1 MYRQKDDH
9 PEFVDFFLPFEGHL
23 DPNNRWIR
31 LARIVPWKRIEETYS
46 SNFSAN
52 GMGAPAH
59 SARIALG
66 ALIIKERLD
75 ITDEETLEQ
84 LRENPYLQYFIGMEG
99 YRTEPPFDASM
110 MVHFRKRFGKDVLAT
125 INEWIH
131 EETVKKRDDNDTDG
145 TSGKEKE
152 NEGKLII
159 DATCIPQDI
168 QYPTDVRLLH
178 DVREKTEEII
188 DVLYAP
194 QRGEMKKPRTYRKI
208 ARKAYLSFCKKK
220 RPRERDVLKAK
231 REQLGFIRRNFR
243 SVQKLSEV
251 VPLARLSKRERKYLM
266 VAEDI
271 YRQQSVMYRDRKH
284 SIGNRIVSMS
294 QPHVRPIVRGKTSVE
309 VEFGAKVSVSL
320 VDGFTF
326 VDLISWEPYNEST
339 CFKEQVEGYRK
350 RFGHY
355 PESVHVDKIYR
366 TRDNREYCKD
376 KNIRMSG
383 PSLGRRVIE
392 NDDNRAELK
401 KAKRIARM
409 DERVR
414 NSVEGKFGQGKRRFG
429 LGRIFEK
436 LRETSETA
444 IMLGFLVMNLDKVLK
459 DFVFAFLK
467 MLQYLILR
475 PTWCGKR
482 V

>member
-9 PEFVDFFLPFEGHL
+9 PEFVDFHLPFGGHL
-23 DPNNRWIR
+23 DPDNRWVR
-31 LARIVPWKRIEETYS
+31 LAAIVPWKRIEETYS
-46 SNFSAN
+46 SHFSKN

-59 SARIALG
+59 SARVALG

-75 ITDEETLEQ
+75 ITDEETLDQ
-84 LRENPYLQYFIGMEG
+84 IRENPYLQYFIGMEC
-99 YRTEPPFDASM
+99 YRTKPPFDASM

-131 EETVKKRDDNDTDG
+131 EETVKKRDDDDTGG
-145 TSGKEKE
+145 TAGKETE
-152 NEGKLII
+152 NEGKLVI

-168 QYPTDVRLLH
+168 QYPTDVRLLN
-178 DVREKTEEII
+178 DVRERTEEII

-194 QRGEMKKPRTYRKI
+194 QKGEMKKPRTYRKK
-208 ARKAYLSFCKKK
+208 ARKAYLVFCRKR
-220 RPRERDVLKAK
+220 RPREKDVRRAK
-231 REQLGFIRRNFR
+231 REQLGFIRRNLR
-243 SVQKLSEV
+243 SIKELADVASLST
-251 VPLARLSKRERKYLM
+251 LSKRDRKDLM
-266 VAEDI
+266 VAYEI
-271 YRQQSVMYRDRKH
+271 YRQQLAMYRERNH
-284 SIGNRIVSMS
+284 AISGRIVSMS
-294 QPHVRPIVRGKTSVE
+294 QPHVRPIVRGKASAD

-326 VDLISWEPYNEST
+326 VDRIGWEPYNEST

-366 TRDNREYCKD
+366 TRENRAYCD
-376 KNIRMSG
+376 DRNIRMSG
-383 PSLGRRVIE
+383 PRLGRRVMV
-392 NDDNRAELK
+392 NDANRAAMK
-401 KAKRIARM
+401 KRKRQERM
-409 DERVR
+409 DEAVR

-444 IMLGFLVMNLDKVLK
+444 IMLGFLVMNLEKVIK
-459 DFVFAFLK
+459 DLIFAFLK
-467 MLQYLILR
+467 MLHDLILR
-475 PTWCGKR
+475 PILCWKQ